1 MSAQEMVVVL
11 FFISTG
17 HCFEGLIADV
27 SSTKETKEA
36 FD

>member
-11 FFISTG
+11 FFIPTG

-27 SSTKETKEA
+27 LA
-36 FD
+36 YVAGGIV